1 MTKQSFSRLN
11 VRIYIEGGGDGPKGK
26 QALRKG
32 FNDLLATQRDAA
44 RRRQFGWDVVL
55 CGGRNATLDAFEHA
69 AKDQCD
75 DLVALLVDAEGPV
88 ADGLPSGRVAHLG
101 RRDKWNLSHQ
111 LAERIHLMTQS
122 METWIAADLDMLQSY
137 YGKGFQPNALP
148 RRAKLDEEDR
158 HSLSRALETATR
170 ATQKG
175 SYHKIRHASELL
187 SKIRPEQVGARCE
200 SFRLFTDWL
209 DGVLKN

>member
-1 MTKQSFSRLN
+1 M
-11 VRIYIEGGGDGPKGK
+11 
-26 QALRKG
+26 
-32 FNDLLATQRDAA
+32 
-44 RRRQFGWDVVL
+44 
-55 CGGRNATLDAFEHA
+55 CGGRNATLDNFEHSM
-69 AKDQCD
+69 KTQRD
-75 DLVALLVDAEGPV
+75 DIVALLVDAEGPV
-88 ADGLPSGRVAHLG
+88 ADGLPSGRVAHLSE
-101 RRDKWNLSHQ
+101 RDKWKLSHQ

-175 SYHKIRHASELL
+175 SYHKIKHASELL
-187 SKIRPEQVGARCE
+187 SKIRPEQVSARCE
-200 SFRLFTDWL
+200 SFRLFTGWL
-209 DGVLKN
+209 DGVLTN